1 MIGKAKALAI
11 RIGHPLRKIYW
22 RIAKP
27 EGFGVKVMAFDGDGR
42 LLLVRH
48 SYGRSDLWML
58 PGGAIDK
65 GEEAEAAAAREL
77 KEETALDAINLTLF
91 GQYLS
96 NWEGKRDHVALF
108 TCTIDGTL
116 QIDKQEIVEAR
127 FFALDALPDS
137 ISAATYRRVEDWRQG
152 RPQSDRW

>member
-1 MIGKAKALAI
+1 MLSKAKKLAI
-11 RIGHPLRKIYW
+11 RIAHPLRKIYW

-27 EGFGVKVMAFDGDGR
+27 EGFGVKVMAFDADGR

-65 GEEAEAAAAREL
+65 GEEAEAAAIREL

-91 GQYLS
+91 AHYLN

-108 TCTIDGTL
+108 SCAVDGTL
-116 QIDKQEIVEAR
+116 QIDKQEIIEAR
-127 FFALDALPDS
+127 FFTLDTLPES
-137 ISAATYRRVEDWRQG
+137 ISAATYRRVGDWRNG
-152 RPQSDRW
+152 GAQSDHW